1 MTPPKWPQTFEAVAK
16 TYHQG
21 VGRELLTPSF
31 GLLVDPQFSMIAEF
45 CDYYSL
51 LVSQGE
57 DALIGQNTDF
67 NEAAVFGRLKSLS

>member
-1 MTPPKWPQTFEAVAK
+1 
-16 TYHQG
+16 
-21 VGRELLTPSF
+21 
-31 GLLVDPQFSMIAEF
+31 MIAEF

-67 NEAAVFGRLKSLS
+67 NEAAVFERLEPLI